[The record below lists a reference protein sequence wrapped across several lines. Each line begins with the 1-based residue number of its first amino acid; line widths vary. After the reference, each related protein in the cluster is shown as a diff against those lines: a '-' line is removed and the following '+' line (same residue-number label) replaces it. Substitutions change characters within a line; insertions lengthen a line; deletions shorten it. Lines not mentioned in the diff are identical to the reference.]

1 MANAYAAGA
10 SGLPFAVFRGY
21 AGVDLASINP
31 AIRTIK
37 CPFTGERLAA
47 VPAIRP
53 DVAIIHA
60 QAADRQGNILIE
72 GIIGV
77 QKEAVLAAKRPI
89 VTVEAVVDGLAAHPN
104 ACVLPY
110 WTLED
115 IAVVHSGAR
124 PSYRSEERRVGKEGG
139 HTWKS

>member
-60 QAADRQGNILIE
+60 QDLHALRPP
-72 GIIGV
+72 
-77 QKEAVLAAKRPI
+77 LA
-89 VTVEAVVDGLAAHPN
+89 N
-104 ACVLPY
+104 
-110 WTLED
+110 
-115 IAVVHSGAR
+115 
-124 PSYRSEERRVGKEGG
+124 RVGPVGG
-139 HTWKS
+139 ALWLPPEQAVDAEDANSGRGWGRERAGQYV

>member
-21 AGVDLASINP
+21 AGVELASINP

-77 QKEAVLAAKRPI
+77 QKEAALAAQRAI
-89 VTVEAVVDGLAAHPN
+89 VTVE
-104 ACVLPY
+104 
-110 WTLED
+110 
-115 IAVVHSGAR
+115 R
-124 PSYRSEERRVGKEGG
+124 
-139 HTWKS
+139 KSNRLNSSQ

>member
-72 GIIGV
+72 GNIGV
-77 QKEAVLAAKRPI
+77 QKEAVLETKRAI
-89 VTVEAVVDGLAAHPN
+89 VTVEAVVDVLAAHPTEIGTDN
-104 ACVLPY
+104 Y
-110 WTLED
+110 
-115 IAVVHSGAR
+115 
-124 PSYRSEERRVGKEGG
+124 
-139 HTWKS
+139 

>member
-1 MANAYAAGA
+1 MRI
-10 SGLPFAVFRGY
+10 SDWSSDVCSSDL
-21 AGVDLASINP
+21 GVDLASINP

-77 QKEAVLAAKRPI
+77 QKEAVLAAKRAI
-89 VTVEAVVDGLAAHPN
+89 VTVEAVVDGLEIGRAH
-104 ACVLPY
+104 V
-110 WTLED
+110 
-115 IAVVHSGAR
+115 
-124 PSYRSEERRVGKEGG
+124 
-139 HTWKS
+139 